1 MDLSFPLFFSF
12 SACLCAGGLGVSSRA
27 KQEALT
33 VETAP
38 TIRGS
43 RHRLLRWAVNAWLVY
58 HLAAV
63 VIAPASVSPSS
74 GLIQSAWGLFQPY
87 LELLFLN
94 HGYHFFAPE
103 PSDSTL
109 LAYAA
114 ERPDG
119 TVVRGRIPNFQI
131 VPRLLYHR
139 HFMLTEH
146 MRDAP
151 EQLEQ
156 EWVGSYAEHLCQKYG
171 AKQVTLT
178 GQIHR
183 LPTMEMVRNGV
194 RLDDP
199 GSYQDEPLGVFQCGA
214 R

>member
-1 MDLSFPLFFSF
+1 
-12 SACLCAGGLGVSSRA
+12 VSSRA
-27 KQEALT
+27 KHGPPPAEAALKSGGT
-33 VETAP
+33 
-38 TIRGS
+38 
-43 RHRLLRWAVNAWLVY
+43 RLRLVRWAVNLWLVY
-58 HLAAV
+58 HLAAIIV
-63 VIAPASVSPSS
+63 APASVSPSS
-74 GLIQSAWGLFQPY
+74 GLIQSAWSLFQPY
-87 LELLFLN
+87 LELLYLN

-103 PSDSTL
+103 PSESTL
-109 LAYAA
+109 ISFAA

-119 TVVRGRIPNFQI
+119 TVVHGRIPNFQI

-156 EWVGSYAEHLCQKYG
+156 EWVGSYAEHLCQKHG

-178 GQIHR
+178 GQIHH